1 MYNEEL
7 SYAVQGNTYIQ
18 NGLMEAFQKLIPD
31 SNGNSEGRIP
41 VITLMS
47 DGARQR
53 QVCIMRSEEILR

>member
-18 NGLMEAFQKLIPD
+18 NGLIGSFQKLIPD

-47 DGARQR
+47 MVHRQR